1 MSDIEFH
8 GIGREDVAT
17 LHQRLAQIIEIHG
30 DGTLPRG
37 STESAALTNV
47 WQLLER
53 KGEEFLGSAYK
64 DPITSFDDFQKFSVS
79 NPEIYWKCVL
89 NEMSIS
95 FSKPPECILHDRPPG
110 EGPLSHPSGKWL
122 PRASINPAHNCLNV
136 NSERCL
142 NDIVIIWHEEQ
153 HDDLPLKRMILE
165 ELRENVWSITGGIRM
180 QQMVQKDKSCIKLWR
195 LLLWKLHTGVGNSA
209 SMEKGEENVTKE
221 RVIGKHSRIWESI
234 GSLRLGLEKGSAI
247 AIDMSMNVKSVVIY
261 LAIVLAG
268 YVVVSI
274 ADSFAASEISTR
286 LKISKAKV
294 IFTQSCGCKSPM
306 AVVIPTKGSEFSMK
320 LRNGDLSWHDFLEKI
335 NSLKGKEFI
344 ATEQPIGTFTNILFS
359 SGTTGNSMDQYYSLK
374 AAADAWCHMDVRKG
388 DVVCWPTNL
397 GRMMGPWLV
406 YASLLNGA
414 SMALYIGSHLGSGFA
429 KFVQPQ
435 NVPGIGELALGPL
448 MLGASNTLLNADHYG
463 VYFKGMPLLN
473 GKVGIPFSFI
483 YVVSSIEI
491 ERICNGVDSNILET
505 AAIGVPPSGGGPE
518 LLTIAVVFK
527 DSNSTKQDLH
537 QLRMSF
543 NSALQKKLNP
553 LFRVSQVVT
562 LPSLP
567 RTASNKVMRRV
578 LRQQLSET
586 NQNSKI

>member
-1 MSDIEFH
+1 
-8 GIGREDVAT
+8 
-17 LHQRLAQIIEIHG
+17 
-30 DGTLPRG
+30 
-37 STESAALTNV
+37 
-47 WQLLER
+47 
-53 KGEEFLGSAYK
+53 
-64 DPITSFDDFQKFSVS
+64 
-79 NPEIYWKCVL
+79 
-89 NEMSIS
+89 
-95 FSKPPECILHDRPPG
+95 
-110 EGPLSHPSGKWL
+110 
-122 PRASINPAHNCLNV
+122 
-136 NSERCL
+136 
-142 NDIVIIWHEEQ
+142 
-153 HDDLPLKRMILE
+153 
-165 ELRENVWSITGGIRM
+165 
-180 QQMVQKDKSCIKLWR
+180 
-195 LLLWKLHTGVGNSA
+195 
-209 SMEKGEENVTKE
+209 
-221 RVIGKHSRIWESI
+221 
-234 GSLRLGLEKGSAI
+234 
-247 AIDMSMNVKSVVIY
+247 
-261 LAIVLAG
+261 
-268 YVVVSI
+268 
-274 ADSFAASEISTR
+274 
-286 LKISKAKV
+286 
-294 IFTQSCGCKSPM
+294 
-306 AVVIPTKGSEFSMK
+306 
-320 LRNGDLSWHDFLEKI
+320 
-335 NSLKGKEFI
+335 
-344 ATEQPIGTFTNILFS
+344 
-359 SGTTGNSMDQYYSLK
+359 MDQYYSLK